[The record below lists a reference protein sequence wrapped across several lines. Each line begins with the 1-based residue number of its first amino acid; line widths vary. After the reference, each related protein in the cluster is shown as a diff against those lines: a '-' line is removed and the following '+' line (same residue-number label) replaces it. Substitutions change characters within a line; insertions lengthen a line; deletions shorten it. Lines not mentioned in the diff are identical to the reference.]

1 MKSHDKKAGRRHLVP
16 ADCSLHL
23 KVFEADRQG
32 PEVQTGPRTLRYCKL
47 VPRAGRENSI
57 RASSAQNRPSGFR
70 IGCSFGREE
79 DATTPYPKEVLQR
92 SVSNWRNETGLNHVY
107 RI

>member
-1 MKSHDKKAGRRHLVP
+1 MKRDDKKAGRRHLIP

-32 PEVQTGPRTLRYCKL
+32 PEVQTGLRTPTYCKL

-57 RASSAQNRPSGFR
+57 RASSAQTRPSRSR
-70 IGCSFGREE
+70 IGGSFGREE
-79 DATTPYPKEVLQR
+79 DATTPYPKEVLQP
-92 SVSNWRNETGLNHVY
+92 SVSNWRKETGLNHVC